1 MTFYCG
7 VDFGTS
13 NSTVGAIGKDGPL
26 LIPLED
32 SYTTIPTVLFFRDD
46 DNKILYGRAAIA
58 EYVGGGEGRHMRALK
73 SILGTEL
80 MRERTRLA
88 RTSVAFA
95 DVIGAFIRQLKQRT
109 EAFLGGAVDQ
119 VVLGRPVHFVGG
131 DAAGDARAE
140 DELEAIARRQGFRRV
155 EFQFEPIAAAMAYRS
170 QMQSRG
176 IALIIDAGGG
186 TSDFSVIELKPARRD
201 DSPGSDRILANHG
214 VRIGGT
220 DFDASLARR
229 TVMPLLGYQSALT
242 RGGTVMPSWIYGELS
257 AWRKVNFLYTHRI
270 MTMVRELKELASEPH
285 LVDRLLRVLQAR
297 LGHAILMSVEEA
309 KIALTTSG
317 TAACRLDAVEE
328 GLAVAISTADLAA
341 AISHDLQSI
350 LAGIAETVRMAGLG
364 FDQIDKVFTTGGST
378 AIPMMKTWIEA
389 SFPHAETVEGDRFGS
404 VGKGLALDAQRRFA

>member
-1 MTFYCG
+1 M
-7 VDFGTS
+7 FGTDLS
-13 NSTVGAIGKDGPL
+13 RSPKNALQPPL
-26 LIPLED
+26 
-32 SYTTIPTVLFFRDD
+32 S
-46 DNKILYGRAAIA
+46 
-58 EYVGGGEGRHMRALK
+58 
-73 SILGTEL
+73 GT
-80 MRERTRLA
+80 
-88 RTSVAFA
+88 
-95 DVIGAFIRQLKQRT
+95 FIRQLKQRT

-119 VVLGRPVHFVGG
+119 VVLGRPVHFVVG
-131 DAAGDARAE
+131 DAEGDARAQ

-155 EFQFEPIAAAMAYRS
+155 EFQFEPIAAAMACQS

-186 TSDFSVIELKPARRD
+186 TSDFSVVELRPVRRD
-201 DSPGSDRILANHG
+201 DSPGSNRILANHG

-257 AWRKVNFLYTHRI
+257 AWRKVNFLYTRRI
-270 MTMVRELKELASEPH
+270 MTMVRELNELASKPR

-317 TAACRLDAVEE
+317 TAACRLDAVEA

-341 AISHDLQSI
+341 AISHDPAIDPRRHHGNRQDGRAPLRPDRQGVHHRRLDRLTNDENLDRSQFSPMSKRSKATA
-350 LAGIAETVRMAGLG
+350 LGASGRGLRWTRNDGSRERPGRRPGSGI
-364 FDQIDKVFTTGGST
+364 
-378 AIPMMKTWIEA
+378 
-389 SFPHAETVEGDRFGS
+389 
-404 VGKGLALDAQRRFA
+404 